1 MTGKK
6 FDEGKPP
13 LSIIPRTAL
22 EQEAQVFA
30 FGAAKYGKNNF
41 KGGMAYS
48 RLIDATL
55 RHVYAFADKE
65 SIDPESGKSHLAHA
79 RCNLAM
85 LLYFIE
91 NEVGED
97 DR

>member
-1 MTGKK
+1 
-6 FDEGKPP
+6 
-13 LSIIPRTAL
+13 
-22 EQEAQVFA
+22 
-30 FGAAKYGKNNF
+30 
-41 KGGMAYS
+41 MAYS